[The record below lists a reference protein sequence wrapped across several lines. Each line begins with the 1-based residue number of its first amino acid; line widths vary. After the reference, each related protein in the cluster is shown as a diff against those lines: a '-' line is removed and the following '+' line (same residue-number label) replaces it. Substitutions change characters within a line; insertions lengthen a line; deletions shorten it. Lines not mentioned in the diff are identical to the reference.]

1 MIKMFTDT
9 LDKDFKSID
18 VSLLDS
24 FKNKTV
30 LVTGSTGLIGSIFT
44 KFMLYA
50 NENYDLN
57 IKILALVRNLQK
69 FNDIY
74 GLYSDRLKT
83 YNCDLSLDEL
93 TINEPVDF
101 ILHAAAITT
110 SKTMI
115 TSPVDVI
122 STSVNGTTK
131 ILKLATEKHA
141 KLIFLSSMEVYGSIS
156 QDTKARE
163 CDLGYI
169 NLESIRSCYPE
180 SKRLCEVL
188 CRAYSHQYKTQV
200 IIARLSQVFGAGV
213 LKTENRVFAQF
224 CRSAINNK
232 DIILKTQG
240 LSEGNY
246 TYSSD
251 AISAF
256 LILFNNGLTGE
267 TYNISN
273 ETTHC
278 TIKELAELASNV
290 VAHGKSKVRIDV
302 DEDNT
307 NGYADDVKLFLD
319 STKIRKLGWN
329 PQVDLDEAF
338 IRLAT
343 YMRETE
349 N

>member
-1 MIKMFTDT
+1 MIRLFTDT

-18 VSLLDS
+18 VNLLDS

-30 LVTGSTGLIGSIFT
+30 LVTGCTGLIGSIFT

-50 NENYDLN
+50 NENYGLN
-57 IKILALVRNLQK
+57 IRIIVLVRNISK

-74 GLYSDRLKT
+74 GLYSNRITT
-83 YNCDLSLDEL
+83 YKCDLSLDEL
-93 TINEPVDF
+93 VIGEPIDF

-122 STSVNGTTK
+122 STSINGTAK

-141 KLIFLSSMEVYGSIS
+141 KLVFLSSMEVYGSIS
-156 QDTKARE
+156 QDTKAKE
-163 CDLGYI
+163 SDLGYI

-188 CRAYSHQYKTQV
+188 CRAYSHQYGTQV

-213 LKTENRVFAQF
+213 LQTENRVFAQF
-224 CRSAINNK
+224 CRSAIKNQ

-246 TYSSD
+246 TYSTD

-256 LILFNNGLTGE
+256 FILFNKGLSGE
-267 TYNISN
+267 TYNVSN
-273 ETTHC
+273 EATHC
-278 TIKELAELASNV
+278 TIKELAELVSNV
-290 VAHGKSKVRIDV
+290 IAHGKSNVCIDV

-307 NGYADDVKLFLD
+307 NGYADDVKLFLN
-319 STKIRKLGWN
+319 SAKIRKLGWT
-329 PQVDLDEAF
+329 PQVNLDEAF
-338 IRLAT
+338 IRLAS
-343 YMRETE
+343 YMRET
-349 N
+349 NQ